1 MRGKK
6 HKPEIMAAVMAAL
19 LAGQGVAAVAR
30 QYKLDSGLVSRWK
43 QKIPHEKLQQ
53 VAEEKSDEF
62 AELLADAL
70 RSILKS
76 LKVSADAI
84 RSTEGWAWVRQ
95 HSPAEFATLIGVLTD
110 KGFRLLEAA
119 EYSAETESP
128 APDKLEPPSGS
139 TD

>member
-6 HKPEIMAAVMAAL
+6 HKPEIKAAVMAAL
-19 LAGQGVAAVAR
+19 LTGQGVAAVAS
-30 QYKLDSGLVSRWK
+30 QYKLDKSVVSRWRA
-43 QKIPHEKLQQ
+43 QINSDELQQ
-53 VAEEKSDEF
+53 VATKKGDEF

-95 HSPAEFATLIGVLTD
+95 NSPAEFATLIGVLTD

-119 EYSAETESP
+119 EYSSDTGSP
-128 APDKLEPPSGS
+128 APDKLEPSSGS

>member
-43 QKIPHEKLQQ
+43 QKIPQEKLQQ
-53 VAEEKSDEF
+53 VAEEKRDEF
-62 AELLADAL
+62 AELLVDAL

-119 EYSAETESP
+119 EYSSDTGSP
-128 APDKLEPPSGS
+128 APDKLEPSSGS